1 MRLNLFEKEMILDI
15 GTKPASHRKSIN
27 NFNMEYGKHLEFVP
41 DKMAINHITFVAV
54 FPRVQVFVIISPY
67 PAHPAGTTILIN
79 HTTLGH
85 FHLLKGASKL
95 NISRKRNWSGRGGAS
110 ASIYYIS
117 LFAENYA
124 IRPVCTSLF
133 IARHLLLGK
142 MPAEDW
148 WLSNSTWKII
158 APWKTWLHLV
168 NFVSFFQIFQVDVAA
183 QRGNER
189 L

>member
-27 NFNMEYGKHLEFVP
+27 NFNMEYGKRLEFVP

-67 PAHPAGTTILIN
+67 PAHPAGATILIN

-95 NISRKRNWSGRGGAS
+95 NISRKRNCSDKGGLVRVYILYFFVRQKLCNS
-110 ASIYYIS
+110 ASLYVVIVRAA
-117 LFAENYA
+117 LVTREN
-124 IRPVCTSLF
+124 
-133 IARHLLLGK
+133 AR
-142 MPAEDW
+142 
-148 WLSNSTWKII
+148 
-158 APWKTWLHLV
+158 
-168 NFVSFFQIFQVDVAA
+168 
-183 QRGNER
+183 RR
-189 L
+189 LMTFK